1 MPRHL
6 TAIAA
11 FAVVLLPLPASAQN
25 VGPAGAALPAG
36 TRIRATL
43 ATSFHPVV
51 GEVIALRADTLV
63 MRSEST
69 GDTIAVPVGQVF
81 RLEVSEGTRTF
92 RRQGA
97 KIGLVTGLAIG
108 AIVGVVSHRDAGC
121 GGEGAMLCIDLGP
134 GVDMTFGAVIGGA
147 AGALVGALLGSYPIE
162 VWKRT
167 DSLDGRQRL
176 GIAPSPRGGIVL
188 TTSFAF

>member
-1 MPRHL
+1 MGAAAMRHRLATRWRPAPAQMVTPVEPLMPRHL

-11 FAVVLLPLPASAQN
+11 FAVVLPPRRASAQN
-25 VGPAGAALPAG
+25 AGRAGAALPAG

-51 GEVIALRADTLV
+51 GEVIAQRADTLV

-108 AIVGVVSHRDAGC
+108 AIVGLVSHPDARC
-121 GGEGAMLCIDLGP
+121 GGEGSMIFIVPAP
-134 GVDMTFGAVIGGA
+134 GD
-147 AGALVGALLGSYPIE
+147 
-162 VWKRT
+162 
-167 DSLDGRQRL
+167 
-176 GIAPSPRGGIVL
+176 
-188 TTSFAF
+188 